1 MNRKLNAALLL
12 LLTATVVNG
21 QDLISNFGEER
32 AGTTSLQFLK
42 IGVGARAEGM
52 AQAFVGV
59 ADDATALYWNPAG
72 LGMMEGSSVY
82 FTHLDWPADIDYDYI
97 GVTHRLNQRLAFGLA
112 YAQLA
117 TDAMAV
123 TTETHP
129 DGDGRTFYFTD
140 QLLQLTASARMTN
153 QFSAGLSVK
162 YVREDIA
169 EVKMSSYLV
178 DLGTFYQTGW
188 RDLTVAVALVN
199 MGGVISPNESYTPP
213 YENNDNDKEYDE
225 FSPPTV
231 FRLGGAMTVWRD
243 TANIHQLLLATQ
255 VNHPVDARESYSFG
269 AEYGFMKWA
278 FLRAGWKLNSDEE
291 SWSLGAGMKYG
302 LGKMNLRLDFSYSD
316 FGLLDNSRRMSA
328 EFDWINK
335 GAGR

>member
-1 MNRKLNAALLL
+1 MKRMSTTALLL
-12 LLTATVVNG
+12 LLTATLAHG

-82 FTHLDWPADIDYDYI
+82 FSHLDWPADIDYDYI
-97 GVTHRLNQRLAFGLA
+97 GVTHRLNQRISLGFA
-112 YAQLA
+112 YAQLS
-117 TDAMAV
+117 TDEMAV

-140 QLLQLTASARMTN
+140 QLAQLTVAARMTN
-153 QFSAGLSVK
+153 QFSAGLSLK

-169 EVKMSSYLV
+169 DVKMSGFLA
-178 DLGTFYQTGW
+178 DLGTYYNTGW

-199 MGGVISPNESYTPP
+199 MGGVIGPDGSYTPP
-213 YENNDNDKEYDE
+213 YENDGNDKDYDE

-243 TANIHQLLLATQ
+243 TQNLHQLLLATQ

-291 SWSLGAGMKYG
+291 SWALGAGMSYG
-302 LGKMNLRLDFSYSD
+302 LGDVDFRLDFSYSD
-316 FGLLDNSRRMSA
+316 FGLLNNSRRMSA
-328 EFDWINK
+328 EFDWIK
-335 GAGR
+335 EGAGQ